1 MRQAR
6 LPNWK
11 IAQLVNPKNTSYQQN
26 CKNSFPML
34 SPVQKHPVRTSRSV
48 RPGPSAPARPPWPV
62 RPGPFVRPGPT
73 WDMGPGPWIWILPEI
88 MAMADGHGHR
98 PYNHGHGLL
107 MLSAAKHAR
116 RHRVVLLASRRHITP
131 PRASKVVLEN
141 GCFIFPRYAWA
152 MVGPPARLGP
162 WAMAHE
168 P

>member
-11 IAQLVNPKNTSYQQN
+11 IAQLVNPKNTRYQQN
-26 CKNSFPML
+26 CKKSFPML

-98 PYNHGHGLL
+98 PYNHEHGLPLARRRKACSSAPRRFAGISSAYHAASRVKSGARERMLHIPTLRMGHGGP
-107 MLSAAKHAR
+107 AR
-116 RHRVVLLASRRHITP
+116 PS
-131 PRASKVVLEN
+131 
-141 GCFIFPRYAWA
+141 WA
-152 MVGPPARLGP
+152 MGHGT
-162 WAMAHE
+162 
-168 P
+168 